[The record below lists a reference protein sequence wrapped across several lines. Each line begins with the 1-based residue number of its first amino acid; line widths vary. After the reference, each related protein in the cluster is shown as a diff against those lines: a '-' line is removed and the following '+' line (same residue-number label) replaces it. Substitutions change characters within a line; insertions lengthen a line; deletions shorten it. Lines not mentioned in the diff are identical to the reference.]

1 MTEAQKT
8 TELKST
14 GIKPERSSGI
24 DLLKIVAMMFIC
36 ILHVCNFGGIT
47 SKITLETYP
56 DNYRMVVFLKCL
68 TYCAVDVYAMISGYL
83 GYNKKFKLSRPV
95 MIWLE
100 LVFYTLACTLLI
112 TIFTP
117 DILPDNAWFKSALPV
132 MNGEYWYMTA
142 YFGMVVLMP
151 LLNVIIQKTSLKTMS
166 FVLLGVFVFYC
177 TVPVIMD
184 VSVFNLGSG
193 YSTIW
198 LCIMY
203 LTGGYF
209 ARIKKPHPL
218 ITSGVFAASVLLTW
232 ILELHGIGQIRK
244 YTSPTM
250 VLAAAALVLLFS
262 NIKINVK
269 WIKNA
274 LSFVAQSTLGIYI
287 IHVHL
292 FFWENFLKNCAERYA
307 QENVF
312 FLTLMIFLLAAAIF
326 LVCLAVDALRRGLFW
341 LLHLKPLLQKVDKL
355 LEKLFEKLF
364 AKKKEE

>member
-1 MTEAQKT
+1 MTETVDTGVQNALKT
-8 TELKST
+8 D
-14 GIKPERSSGI
+14 RNSGI

-47 SKITLETYP
+47 QHISLQTYP
-56 DNYRMVVFLKCL
+56 DNHRMVIFLKCL
-68 TYCAVDVYAMISGYL
+68 TYCAVDIYAMISGYL

-100 LVFYTLACTLLI
+100 LVFYTLTCTLLI
-112 TIFTP
+112 TLFSP
-117 DILPDNAWFKSALPV
+117 DILPENAWFKSALPV

-151 LLNVIIQKTSLKTMS
+151 FLNVIIQKTSLKTMS

-177 TVPVIMD
+177 TVPAVMN

-203 LTGGYF
+203 ITGGYF
-209 ARIKKPHPL
+209 ARIRKPHPL
-218 ITSGVFAASVLLTW
+218 ITSAVFAASVILTW
-232 ILELHGIGQIRK
+232 IIELNGYGDIRK

-250 VLAAAALVLLFS
+250 VLAAASLLLTFS
-262 NIKINVK
+262 CIKINVK

-274 LSFVAQSTLGIYI
+274 VSFVAQSTLGIYI

-292 FFWENFLKNCAERYA
+292 FFWENFLKNCAEKYA
-307 QENVF
+307 KENVF
-312 FLTLMIFLLAAAIF
+312 FLLLMIILLASAIF

-341 LLHLKPLLQKVDKL
+341 LLHFKPLLQKVDKL
-355 LEKLFEKLF
+355 LEKIFDK
-364 AKKKEE
+364 KKKE